1 MSLNVLRFAQIPK
14 RVARIQRSQYK
25 LKYFSLNSGSNDL
38 NYWPVCVYFNLFSI
52 TLGETSN
59 FLLLKYFSWEKDL
72 SNLTHHLKMSQT
84 VLRSTKIPKSEIPN
98 ISHQI
103 QGQMIWSTDSLVSIF
118 YFCCNIGNGKIPKT
132 SVILVMKAQALSKS
146 ISSGCALF
154 VFHYVSVIV

>member
-14 RVARIQRSQYK
+14 CVARIHRSQYK

-38 NYWPVCVYFNLFSI
+38 NYWPVCVYFNLFSG
-52 TLGETSN
+52 TLGETSH

-84 VLRSTKIPKSEIPN
+84 VLRSTKIPN

-118 YFCCNIGNGKIPKT
+118 YFCCKIGNGKIPKT
-132 SVILVMKAQALSKS
+132 SVILIMKAQALSNS

-154 VFHYVSVIV
+154 VFHHVSVLV